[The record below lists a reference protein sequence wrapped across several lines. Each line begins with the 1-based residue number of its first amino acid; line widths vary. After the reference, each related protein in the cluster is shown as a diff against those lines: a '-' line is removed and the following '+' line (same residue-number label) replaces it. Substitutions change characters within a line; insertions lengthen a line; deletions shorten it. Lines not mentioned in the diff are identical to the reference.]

1 MTEISPFPDLDS
13 GFRAQVLRRSPD
25 ARAWLDGLPR
35 VWAQLSQRW
44 GLDAVDEARTG
55 MTSIVIP
62 VQERR
67 SGRRV
72 VVKLVS
78 PAASAEDEATALR
91 AFNGQGAVALLNA
104 DNDSQTL
111 LLEWLDGSPLSQMS
125 DRDRAMRIAG
135 EITGQLTTV
144 AAPSNAPTLAAQA
157 TAWLGHLHHQHE
169 TAHGAGNALPN
180 EVFDLAVGVVNGLA
194 SQPAPNLTHG
204 DLSLFNI
211 LYSSRG
217 WVAIDPL
224 LVAGCGEWE
233 AHTVV
238 RTHLPEIVSAQQPAA
253 AVERWT
259 RQFTEAAELDH
270 GWAISLS
277 FARFVGS
284 YYWESQNGGDPE
296 NIRALRDVTSA
307 MAKSLTK

>member
-1 MTEISPFPDLDS
+1 MTGISPFPDLDS

-25 ARAWLDGLPR
+25 ARAWLDRLPR
-35 VWAQLSQRW
+35 VWTLLSRRW
-44 GLDAVDEARTG
+44 DLEAVDEARTG

-67 SGRRV
+67 SGRRAG
-72 VVKLVS
+72 VKLVS
-78 PAASAEDEATALR
+78 PAASAEDEATALT
-91 AFNGQGAVALLNA
+91 AFDGQGAVALLDA
-104 DNDSQTL
+104 DIDSQAL
-111 LLEWLDGSPLSQMS
+111 LLEWLHGPPLSQMS

-135 EITGQLTTV
+135 GIAAQLTTV
-144 AAPSNAPTLAAQA
+144 AAPSKAPTLSAQMS
-157 TAWLGHLHHQHE
+157 AWLGQLNHQHE
-169 TAHGAGNALPN
+169 TARAAGNALSKGH
-180 EVFDLAVGVVNGLA
+180 FHLAVEVVNRLA
-194 SQPAPNLTHG
+194 SQQTPRLTHG

-211 LYSSRG
+211 LHSSRG

-224 LVAGCGEWE
+224 LVAGCAEWE

-238 RTHLPEIVSAQQPAA
+238 RSHLPEIIAAQWPAV

-270 GWAISLS
+270 LWAVLLS

-284 YYWESQNGGDPE
+284 YYWESQNGGDLE
-296 NIRALRDVTSA
+296 NIRALRDVTTA
-307 MAKSLTK
+307 MAESLSS